1 MCLSVLV
8 HKLAYKEKNH
18 YKAVF
23 LFLHYTLRMRMVIN
37 GSMQHVFSGE
47 GTRLRLVES
56 RMLYVGAKESMPN
69 VSRSGE
75 KGGPFALANGGK

>member
-8 HKLAYKEKNH
+8 HKLAYKQKNH

-37 GSMQHVFSGE
+37 GSMQHVSLSGE
-47 GTRLRLVES
+47 GDPP
-56 RMLYVGAKESMPN
+56 AD
-69 VSRSGE
+69 
-75 KGGPFALANGGK
+75 GGK

>member
-8 HKLAYKEKNH
+8 HKLAYKQKNH

-37 GSMQHVFSGE
+37 GSMQ
-47 GTRLRLVES
+47 
-56 RMLYVGAKESMPN
+56 N

>member
-8 HKLAYKEKNH
+8 HKLAYKQKNH

-37 GSMQHVFSGE
+37 GSMQHVSLSGE
-47 GTRLRLVES
+47 GDPP
-56 RMLYVGAKESMPN
+56 A
-69 VSRSGE
+69 
-75 KGGPFALANGGK
+75 AGGK